1 MLKDNLD
8 SLIASKSGL
17 WDNRIAF
24 STQDIS
30 LMLNIPLSTITS
42 FCRKGELK
50 AIKIGRSYRILR
62 VDLMHFLKDCE
73 ESTIIL

>member
-1 MLKDNLD
+1 MLKDDLD

-42 FCRKGELK
+42 FCRIDKHHRL
-50 AIKIGRSYRILR
+50 L
-62 VDLMHFLKDCE
+62 
-73 ESTIIL
+73 